1 MLELKRKKMIT
12 YTMEK
17 LAKMLMGIVA
27 GILLTACHNGQQS
40 PADSPESETSPAAAP
55 VSTPAEA
62 EPATA
67 PFSCKGT
74 IQSVSEVTVTSR
86 INEQIAMLGVEMGQR
101 VHKGQVVVRLDRTST
116 EDKIMKGRAELE
128 RAEYQYQNILMGQ
141 GYKRGAFDQAPESIR
156 ELARVNSGYNTAKA
170 ALRQMEHQL
179 SYCTIQAPISGVV
192 TQLDAVLYATA
203 VPGETLF
210 RIVDTDHLKVCFDIL
225 ENELQRFG
233 KGTVITV
240 TPISYPDDRHQARIT
255 AVSPVVEKSGM
266 IHLEAALTPHP
277 HLMPGMSAIVTL
289 GSVDTNIHSKQIN
302 PNR

>member
-40 PADSPESETSPAAAP
+40 PADSPESETSPAVAP

-74 IQSVSEVTVTSR
+74 IQSVSEVAVTSR
-86 INEQIAMLGVEMGQR
+86 INEQIAMLSVEMGQR

-289 GSVDTNIHSKQIN
+289 GSVDTNMLS
-302 PNR
+302 R

>member
-1 MLELKRKKMIT
+1 MTYKM
-12 YTMEK
+12 EQ
-17 LAKMLMGIVA
+17 LAKT
-27 GILLTACHNGQQS
+27 ILVIAVGVVLTACHNGQQS
-40 PADSPESETSPAAAP
+40 PADSPESETSPAVAP

-74 IQSVSEVTVTSR
+74 IQSVSEVAVTSR
-86 INEQIAMLGVEMGQR
+86 INEQIAMLSVEMGQR
-101 VHKGQVVVRLDRTST
+101 VRKGQVVVRLDRTST

-170 ALRQMEHQL
+170 ALRQTEHQL

-289 GSVDTNIHSKQIN
+289 GSEDN
-302 PNR
+302 

>member
-40 PADSPESETSPAAAP
+40 PADSPESETSPAVAP

-62 EPATA
+62 EPASA

-74 IQSVSEVTVTSR
+74 IQSVSEVAVTSR

-141 GYKRGAFDQAPESIR
+141 GYKRGSFDQAPESIR

>member
-1 MLELKRKKMIT
+1 
-12 YTMEK
+12 MEK

-74 IQSVSEVTVTSR
+74 IQSVSEVAVTSR

-101 VHKGQVVVRLDRTST
+101 VRKGQVVVRLDRTST

-289 GSVDTNIHSKQIN
+289 GSEDN
-302 PNR
+302 

>member
-1 MLELKRKKMIT
+1 
-12 YTMEK
+12 MEQ
-17 LAKMLMGIVA
+17 LAKT
-27 GILLTACHNGQQS
+27 ILVIAVGVVLTACHNGQQS
-40 PADSPESETSPAAAP
+40 PADSPESETSPAVAP
-55 VSTPAEA
+55 VSNPAEA

-74 IQSVSEVTVTSR
+74 IQSVSEVAVTSR
-86 INEQIAMLGVEMGQR
+86 INEQIAMLSVEMGQR

-289 GSVDTNIHSKQIN
+289 GSVDTNMLS
-302 PNR
+302 R